1 MIDKRTYSI
10 RTASAEETKQ
20 VASALASFLQPGD
33 VVLLSGDLGAG
44 KTQFVQGVAAGLGI
58 VDDVT
63 SPTFNILLSYEGA
76 LPLYH
81 FDLYRLNEPEQ
92 LEDIDFFGTVEGDG
106 ASFVEWGD
114 RFPREMPDDIL
125 EVAITVGEDGKRL
138 IAARATGARSN
149 GLLDAWAEVGGLAPA
164 AGATHE

>member
-81 FDLYRLNEPEQ
+81 FDLYRLDEPEQ